1 MRACFFLAAMFLAL
15 PAYPAVNSAGDSP
28 KELAMALAKK
38 ARRAEKGGED
48 AQAYIYYSEASAL
61 QPRNRGYKGKLA
73 VLQTRASRQSKPQ
86 PRPADPDPVNPNAV
100 PLPVPEIA
108 PEDVFDSMTER
119 EMSQAR
125 ELKSIPSLRVIATR
139 AGKQNFDLNE
149 DARALFDKV
158 ASRFG
163 LQTVFDGD
171 YPPTGPPIAFRVEG
185 ADYREALNEL
195 EAATG
200 SFVIPLSGRLFMVA
214 KDTQQKRTELE
225 QTMAVSIPVPQAV
238 TPQELTELAQV
249 VRQTANVEKIAWDT
263 SNGKIV
269 IRDRV
274 SRVLPAVA
282 LLQQL
287 LSYRAEVMIDLE
299 FIQVASSDLMN
310 YGFNVTNSFSGVFL
324 GKILNN
330 VISSP
335 AGVANLLT
343 FGGGKTLIGIGVA
356 QAQAMFNETYTSSKS
371 LYQAQLRSVAGQ
383 PSTLH
388 VGEKFPVITGG
399 YFGSVPASQAGQ
411 PSFAPPP
418 SFTFEDLGL
427 TLKVTP
433 FVHGTGEVTLN
444 LETGFEVLTGQA
456 IDNIPVIGRR
466 NLTSQVRLRNDE
478 WAVIGGLMN
487 TTNSKA
493 VTGFLGLANI
503 PFLGYLFR
511 QYSTDKEDSNVL
523 IGIRPHLM
531 SLPPDQIVTKRLRV
545 GSDTRP
551 YTPL

>member
-1 MRACFFLAAMFLAL
+1 
-15 PAYPAVNSAGDSP
+15 
-28 KELAMALAKK
+28 MALAKK
-38 ARRAEKGGED
+38 AARAEKGGED

-61 QPRNRGYKGKLA
+61 QPRNRKYKGKLA
-73 VLQTRASRQSKPQ
+73 VLQSRAARQSKPQ
-86 PRPADPDPVNPNAV
+86 PRPAEASGDTTQASDPKSV
-100 PLPVPEIA
+100 PPAELVPESY
-108 PEDVFDSMTER
+108 FDSMTER

-125 ELKSIPSLRVIATR
+125 ELKSIPSLQSVASK
-139 AGKQNFDLNE
+139 AGKQNFDLTE
-149 DARALFDKV
+149 DARGLFDKV
-158 ASRFG
+158 ATRFG

-171 YPPTGPPIAFRVEG
+171 YPTTGARVVFRIEG

-200 SFVIPLSGRLFMVA
+200 SFVVPLSARVFMVA
-214 KDTQQKRTELE
+214 RDSQQKRNELE
-225 QTMAVSIPVPQAV
+225 QTMAVAVPVPQAV
-238 TPQELTELAQV
+238 TAQELTELAQV

-263 SNGKIV
+263 SQGRIV

-299 FIQVASSDLMN
+299 FIQVASSDLKN
-310 YGFNVTNSFSGVFL
+310 YGFNVTNSFSAVYL
-324 GKILNN
+324 GQILNN

-335 AGVANLLT
+335 TGAANLLT
-343 FGGGKTLIGIGVA
+343 FGGGRTLIGIGVA
-356 QAQAMFNETYTSSKS
+356 QAQAMFNETYSTAKS
-371 LYQAQLRSVAGQ
+371 LYQAQLRSVVGQ
-383 PSTLH
+383 PATLH

-411 PSFAPPP
+411 PSYAPPP

-433 FVHGTGEVTLN
+433 FVHGMGEVTLS
-444 LETGFEVLTGQA
+444 LDTGFEVLTGQS
-456 IDNIPVIGRR
+456 INNIPVIGRR
-466 NLTSQVRLRNDE
+466 NLVSQVRLRNDE
-478 WAVIGGLMN
+478 WAIVGGLMS
-487 TTNSKA
+487 TTNSKG
-493 VTGFLGLANI
+493 VNGFWGLANL
-503 PFLGYLFR
+503 PLLGYLFR
-511 QYSTDKEDSNVL
+511 QTTTDKEDNNVI
-523 IGIRPHLM
+523 IGMRPHLL

-545 GSDTRP
+545 GSEIRP

>member
-1 MRACFFLAAMFLAL
+1 
-15 PAYPAVNSAGDSP
+15 
-28 KELAMALAKK
+28 MALAKK

-61 QPRNRGYKGKLA
+61 QPRNRSYKGKLA
-73 VLQTRASRQSKPQ
+73 ALQTRAARQSKPQ
-86 PRPADPDPVNPNAV
+86 PHPADAVDPNAV
-100 PLPVPEIA
+100 PSAIPDLSPD
-108 PEDVFDSMTER
+108 DVFDSMTER

-125 ELKSIPSLRVIATR
+125 ELKSIPSLRTIAAQ
-139 AGKQNFDLNE
+139 AGKQNFDLN
-149 DARALFDKV
+149 DDPRALFDKV

-171 YPPTGPPIAFRVEG
+171 YPPTGPHIAFRVEG
-185 ADYREALNEL
+185 ADYREAINEL
-195 EAATG
+195 EAATS

-214 KDTQQKRTELE
+214 KDSQQKRNELE
-225 QTMAVSIPVPQAV
+225 QTMAVSVPVPQAV
-238 TPQELTELAQV
+238 TAQELTELAQV

-287 LSYRAEVMIDLE
+287 LSYRAEVMIELE

-330 VISSP
+330 VIASP
-335 AGVANLLT
+335 TGVANLLT
-343 FGGGKTLIGIGVA
+343 FGGGRTLIGIGVA
-356 QAQAMFNETYTSSKS
+356 QAQAMFNETYTTSKS
-371 LYQAQLRSVAGQ
+371 LYQAQLRSLVGQ
-383 PSTLH
+383 PATLH
-388 VGEKFPVITGG
+388 VGEKYPVITGG

-411 PSFAPPP
+411 TSYSPPP

-433 FVHGTGEVTLN
+433 FVHGTGQVTLN
-444 LETGFEVLTGQA
+444 LETSFEVLTGQA

-466 NLTSQVRLRNDE
+466 NLVSQVRLRNDE

-511 QYSTDKEDSNVL
+511 QYTTDKEDANVL

-545 GSDTRP
+545 GSDMRP